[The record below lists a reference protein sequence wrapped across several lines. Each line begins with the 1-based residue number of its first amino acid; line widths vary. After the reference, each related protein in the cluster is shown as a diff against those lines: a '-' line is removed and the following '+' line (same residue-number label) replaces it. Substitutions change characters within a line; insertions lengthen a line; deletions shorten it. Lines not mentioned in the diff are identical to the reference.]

1 MTTDAVW
8 QSRIVARMPP
18 FTKPRPFVWSG
29 AVGVKALAEV
39 PLRPDQRTAIE
50 ALAQAAEARHAP
62 MAADRR
68 DLMLAVADQVEAGNV
83 DKSALQPRIAK
94 VTADAAA
101 VRDEDRAAIVKLHDL
116 LDADQRSAFVD
127 ALETKRGSGHG
138 LSKMKQLADDLKL
151 TDAERGQVRSLLRGS
166 MKDLHGEHHGKE
178 MLEAFRQDRLDLDKV
193 APPKDLASIHGDRVA
208 SLAEKVLPILTA
220 DQRKL
225 AADKVRTWPSRSAKK
240 DRCSASSAQRGRSA
254 RRTRGSSFARARS
267 SPRPGCSRWS
277 SAC

>member
-1 MTTDAVW
+1 MKIHGVVLSVLLSTVAIACGGSVSESPQSSASALAKAPVGATTH
-8 QSRIVARMPP
+8 
-18 FTKPRPFVWSG
+18 G
-29 AVGVKALAEV
+29 AVKVIGDALAEV

-50 ALAQAAEARHAP
+50 ALAQAAEARHVP

-68 DLMLAVADQVEAGNV
+68 DLMLAVADQIEAGNV
-83 DKSALQPRIAK
+83 DKNALQPGIAK
-94 VTADAAA
+94 VTAYAAA

-127 ALETKRGSGHG
+127 ALEAKRGSGHG

-151 TDAERGQVRSLLRGS
+151 TDAQRGQMRSLLRGS
-166 MKDLHGEHHGKE
+166 MKDLRGEHHAKE
-178 MLEAFRQDRLDLDKV
+178 MLEAFRQDTLDLDKV

-225 AADKVRTWPSRSAKK
+225 AADKVRTLAE
-240 DRCSASSAQRGRSA
+240 
-254 RRTRGSSFARARS
+254 
-267 SPRPGCSRWS
+267 
-277 SAC
+277 